1 MKIRLRYKATFN
13 IGVHALTLPLLLNLI
28 YIIVNLFTGFEIRH
42 FQWMYTSIS
51 YIYVVVA
58 ILMIK
63 TEIINQKIQLI
74 KLREIQANEAK
85 KAEEKDTEEKEKD
98 KEAKEDKKDEEEKN
112 QGTDGEPEGSN
123 A

>member
-1 MKIRLRYKATFN
+1 M
-13 IGVHALTLPLLLNLI
+13 HSLTLPLILNLI
-28 YIIVNLFTGFEIRH
+28 YIIVNTYTGFEVRY

-74 KLREIQANEAK
+74 KLREIQKHSAK
-85 KAEEKDTEEKEKD
+85 EDCLDEEPKEEKEKENKDKPEEKD
-98 KEAKEDKKDEEEKN
+98 KEKED
-112 QGTDGEPEGSN
+112 TGEAPEGSN